1 MGDTARDIGMR
12 RRRFE
17 QIKVIP
23 FIDIVLVLLVIVLAT
38 ATFVVKNEL
47 PVDLPKSGS
56 QSKQPPKSIVI
67 TIDKEGNYFY
77 EKNKVSLEE
86 LKEKIKKLNAQKDII
101 TLDADQ
107 KSQFQKFVN
116 IIDILKSMDFKKI
129 SIVTVP

>member
-1 MGDTARDIGMR
+1 MR

-17 QIKVIP
+17 QINVIP

-56 QSKQPPKSIVI
+56 QSKVPPQSIVI
-67 TIDKEGNYFY
+67 TIDKDGNYFY
-77 EKNKVSLEE
+77 EKTKVSLEE
-86 LKEKIKKLNAQKDII
+86 LKEKVKSLNAKKDVI
-101 TLDADQ
+101 TLNADQ

-116 IIDILKSMDFKKI
+116 IVDLLKRMDFKKI
-129 SIVTVP
+129 SIVTLP